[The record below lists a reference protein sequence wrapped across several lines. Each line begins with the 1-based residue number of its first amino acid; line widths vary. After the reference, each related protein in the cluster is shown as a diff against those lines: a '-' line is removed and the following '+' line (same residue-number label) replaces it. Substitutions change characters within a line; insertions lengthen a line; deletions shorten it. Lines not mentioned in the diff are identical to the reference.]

1 MALRAGTARYRCQ
14 REGSKV
20 TESYYTRR
28 VPLEREL
35 KLSSPEGYVP
45 SRAELEHALGGLIV
59 AGAPLSVQT
68 GTLRRHQDTYFD
80 TEDDALAA
88 RGWALRR
95 RAAATSLTIGL
106 KGEAVV
112 RAPLGQSGSPY
123 QGAALFERFEL
134 ETPHSGPTPPWP
146 GEIADVL
153 ADKVPAGTLA
163 AVHARVVLDV
173 VRVSHRLVHAPAGQ
187 AGVSGGG
194 LDGATGLRSS
204 ESRGFLIELSFDEV
218 CCSLPRADGRP
229 ARSGEATEARFHE
242 IELEAGPD
250 TDSRAL
256 EVVAGAL
263 AALLPLTASGVSKA
277 ERARALLAPFM

>member
-59 AGAPLSVQT
+59 DGAPLSVEA

-95 RAAATSLTIGL
+95 RASSTSLTIGL

-112 RAPLGQSGSPY
+112 RAPSGQSGPPY
-123 QGAALFERFEL
+123 PGAALFERFEL
-134 ETPHSGPTPPWP
+134 ETPHTGPTPPWP
-146 GEIADVL
+146 REIADFL

-163 AVHARVVLDV
+163 AAEARVVLDV
-173 VRVSHRLVHAPAGQ
+173 VRVSHRLVHSAAGEA
-187 AGVSGGG
+187 AGPDRATGSHTPEGGG
-194 LDGATGLRSS
+194 
-204 ESRGFLIELSFDEV
+204 FLVELSFDEV
-218 CCSLPRADGRP
+218 SCSLPRAAGRP
-229 ARSGEATEARFHE
+229 ARTGETTEARFHE
-242 IELEAGPD
+242 VELEAGPE
-250 TDSRAL
+250 TAARAL

-263 AALLPLTASGVSKA
+263 AALLPLTASSVSKA
-277 ERARALLAPFM
+277 ERARALLSPFM